1 MVNSMLCE
9 LHLNNNNKTVNK
21 STNINSYL
29 KYSIFVLKIH
39 VLKCWHISTFP
50 MFPKPVFIKMPPYPP
65 IFPSIEGSIP
75 DQYASSLACFS
86 NLYCFFTTHKVIM
99 HILYKK

>member
-1 MVNSMLCE
+1 MDFTLCFII
-9 LHLNNNNKTVNK
+9 LKNNFDNM
-21 STNINSYL
+21 
-29 KYSIFVLKIH
+29 
-39 VLKCWHISTFP
+39 TFP

>member
-9 LHLNNNNKTVNK
+9 LHLNNNKTVNK

-50 MFPKPVFIKMPPYPP
+50 MFPKVAEMFSLVLL
-65 IFPSIEGSIP
+65 PSHV
-75 DQYASSLACFS
+75 SS
-86 NLYCFFTTHKVIM
+86 FT
-99 HILYKK
+99 ILYISMFL